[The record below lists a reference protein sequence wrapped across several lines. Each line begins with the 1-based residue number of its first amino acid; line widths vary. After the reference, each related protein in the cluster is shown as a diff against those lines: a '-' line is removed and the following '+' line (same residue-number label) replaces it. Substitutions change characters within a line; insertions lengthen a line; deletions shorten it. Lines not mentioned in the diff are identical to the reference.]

1 MGRQEE
7 NQASSVW
14 GPKEYV
20 VKIYIVIERDI
31 GLAALIIMYLSLRGG
46 RALYI
51 ACLTHYIMSY
61 W

>member
-14 GPKEYV
+14 GLKEYV
-20 VKIYIVIERDI
+20 VKTYIVTEGDT
-31 GLAALIIMYLSLRGG
+31 GLAALIIMYLFLRGG

-51 ACLTHYIMSY
+51 SCLTHYIMSY
-61 W
+61 